1 MAEGE
6 KKYLSVLDDDGA
18 SHEVS
23 LEPFNDYGF
32 RSVKGYE
39 YLAFV
44 PLDTLPSDKNSMRI
58 FDGEMPL
65 SSQTEY
71 PVDALRQMSRQWSF
85 AYLAKSGEPI
95 GIFFTYMAKGI
106 DLDTFLD
113 LHKVSDLACVQV
125 ARNLCT
131 VVLAASRAGAPL
143 KAYSQSRFSW
153 ILLPVVC
160 S

>member
-32 RSVKGYE
+32 RSVKGCE

-44 PLDTLPSDKNSMRI
+44 PLDTLPSDKKSMRR

-71 PVDALRQMSRQWSF
+71 PVDVLRQMSRQWSF

-95 GIFFTYMAKGI
+95 GIIFTYMAKGI

-113 LHKVSDLACVQV
+113 LPKVSDLACVQV

-131 VVLAASRAGAPL
+131 VVLAARRAGAPL
-143 KAYSQSRFSW
+143 KCIQSELSLIHISEPTRH
-153 ILLPVVC
+153 
-160 S
+160 

>member
-6 KKYLSVLDDDGA
+6 KKYLSVLDDGGA

-32 RSVKGYE
+32 RSVKGCE
-39 YLAFV
+39 YLTFV
-44 PLDTLPSDKNSMRI
+44 PLDSLPSDKKSMRR

-71 PVDALRQMSRQWSF
+71 PVDVLRQMSRQWSF

-95 GIFFTYMAKGI
+95 GVFFTYMAKGI
-106 DLDTFLD
+106 DLNTFLD
-113 LHKVSDLACVQV
+113 L
-125 ARNLCT
+125 
-131 VVLAASRAGAPL
+131 P
-143 KAYSQSRFSW
+143 
-153 ILLPVVC
+153 
-160 S
+160 